1 MAANHKQLD
10 PMQGVEQLRE
20 AVNAFGRF
28 IAELPDNAVV
38 EKACGPKEV
47 LAHLVFWMESYVV
60 QTDALL
66 ANQRPEPPQGSFDD
80 LNAQAVDASRGVS
93 AAALL
98 RRHHAASD
106 QLCRVAQI
114 HDPERIVFV
123 LKKGSAIQRPLTW
136 YLTAEANHIRWHQ
149 QILERQSRGEYLN
162 DIVQL
167 RQTVDSFCQFVQ
179 ELPHKV
185 PREHVQKA
193 KEVLARLVVWHE
205 SYVGQVEAMLAD
217 EIVKAASDQRA
228 ALNAQAVA
236 LSHNAPMDELVHRFQ
251 VADERLRSFSQHRDP
266 QDTLVAVY
274 WEYFSHVSTFDAVI
288 IQVATQISNQHRKL
302 VRATK

>member
-1 MAANHKQLD
+1 MHMAAYSSGKEPRAVQHGVAVRPLRARDPSFFVAFLCSALAAAERQAVSPHPIAAIADNNHVESRPVCLYNADWSVVPLRENLMAANHKQLD
-10 PMQGVEQLRE
+10 PMQGVAQLRE

-66 ANQRPEPPQGSFDD
+66 SNPPPAPPHGSFDD

-98 RRHHAASD
+98 HRHHAASD

-114 HDPERIVFV
+114 HDPERMVFV
-123 LKKGSAIQRPLTW
+123 LKKGSVIQRPLTW

-149 QILERQSRGEYLN
+149 QILEGQARGEYLN
-162 DIVQL
+162 DIPQL

-185 PREHVQKA
+185 RGEQVQKV
-193 KEVLARLVVWHE
+193 KE
-205 SYVGQVEAMLAD
+205 
-217 EIVKAASDQRA
+217 
-228 ALNAQAVA
+228 
-236 LSHNAPMDELVHRFQ
+236 
-251 VADERLRSFSQHRDP
+251 
-266 QDTLVAVY
+266 
-274 WEYFSHVSTFDAVI
+274 
-288 IQVATQISNQHRKL
+288 
-302 VRATK
+302 